1 MPLSPDPA
9 SSMLG
14 RRAAHL
20 QGHRLSTRPAS
31 KYWAGVCRLHMTSED
46 GARFDKL
53 VAESR
58 AAFERRKAAGE
69 VPRRTFC
76 QWLGI

>member
-1 MPLSPDPA
+1 MQDTVGEIIVTLPKPRREGGVDLVPLSPDPA

-20 QGHRLSTRPAS
+20 QGHRLSTRPPRS

-46 GARFDKL
+46 G
-53 VAESR
+53 S
-58 AAFERRKAAGE
+58 
-69 VPRRTFC
+69 
-76 QWLGI
+76 